1 MPAGTRPNSAS
12 RDPAAR
18 VHRKAR
24 SDRGKANLEE
34 AKRFSKKKEVERG
47 LDIAQAA
54 LLGHD
59 SKLRWLLLRAVIM
72 QATEYVVEWQDE
84 FGFTPLHCAIHS
96 GQVNCARQLIKA
108 GARIDVRDRE
118 GRQPLHL
125 ACFHGHTECVSVL
138 IERAA
143 ALAAAATA
151 AVAPTGGVPQP
162 ATVQVSSF
170 LAPSW
175 GTSRLT
181 SPKLVRQLVSA
192 RDRCGSTPLHY
203 ACEGVAPPV
212 AATGDGEELPKPTRK
227 MRHDESECVT
237 AALACLGAG
246 ASIEANQR
254 GETPISI
261 MRESCHRLRALR
273 GADSDTGA
281 WLLHALLRARKSDLM
296 ARWRRVAPL
305 VGRIR
310 RFLLLLLDEVR
321 TRGRVTFEPGL
332 EAARGAGRS
341 DTEREMRVSRAKTAD
356 ASALA
361 PKKKKDAARA
371 RSKSPSSQQRS
382 SVSRVSS
389 VSRAEQGFASEGYRS
404 SCCSSDDEE
413 GGGLPGRRRR
423 RRNKPI
429 PAERLWN
436 IMLHGE
442 NSPEVTYERD
452 GILNDLQQPLLF
464 ATPDHAAQ
472 PVKVSEFG
480 H

>member
-1 MPAGTRPNSAS
+1 MPASRPSSAS
-12 RDPAAR
+12 RESAAR

-24 SDRGKANLEE
+24 SERGKANLEE
-34 AKRFSKKKEVERG
+34 ARRFSKKKEAERG

-72 QATEYVVEWQDE
+72 QTTEYVVEWQDE
-84 FGFTPLHCAIHS
+84 GGFTPLHCAIHS
-96 GQVNCARQLIKA
+96 GHVLCARQLIKA
-108 GARIDVRDRE
+108 GARIDVKDRE

-125 ACFHGHTECVSVL
+125 ACFHGHTECVNLL
-138 IERAA
+138 IERAT

-151 AVAPTGGVPQP
+151 AVPPTGGVLQP
-162 ATVQVSSF
+162 VTVQVSSF

-175 GTSRLT
+175 GSSRLT

-192 RDRCGSTPLHY
+192 RDRGGSTPLHY
-203 ACEGVAPPV
+203 ACEGVAPP
-212 AATGDGEELPKPTRK
+212 ATELCARSLAGKIQ
-227 MRHDESECVT
+227 HDESECVT

-246 ASIEANQR
+246 ASIETNQR

-261 MRESCHRLRALR
+261 MRESCQRLRAQR

-281 WLLHALLRARKSDLM
+281 WLLHALLRARRSDLM
-296 ARWRRVAPL
+296 AKWRRAAPL

-310 RFLLLLLDEVR
+310 RFLLLLLSEVR
-321 TRGRVTFEPGL
+321 TRGHVTFQPGL
-332 EAARGAGRS
+332 ETRAGS
-341 DTEREMRVSRAKTAD
+341 DAERERRMSRPKTAD
-356 ASALA
+356 PSAL
-361 PKKKKDAARA
+361 KKKKDAARS
-371 RSKSPSSQQRS
+371 RSKSPQR
-382 SVSRVSS
+382 S

-404 SCCSSDDEE
+404 SCCSSDDDE

-442 NSPEVTYERD
+442 NSPEAAYERD
-452 GILNDLQQPLLF
+452 RILNDLQQPLML
-464 ATPDHAAQ
+464 AAPDRAVA
-472 PVKVSEFG
+472 PVQVSEFG